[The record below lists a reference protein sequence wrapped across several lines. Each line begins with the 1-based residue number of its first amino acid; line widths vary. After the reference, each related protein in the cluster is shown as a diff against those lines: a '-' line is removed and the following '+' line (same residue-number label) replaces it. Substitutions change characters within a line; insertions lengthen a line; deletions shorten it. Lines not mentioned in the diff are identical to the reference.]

1 MQKLLHIIPYHQFIP
16 ATNGG
21 ALRCY
26 HLCTELA
33 TYFDVTLI
41 ALQPVSEVNDV
52 NFKNIKIIN
61 PTKSLKLDGFKAKLI
76 NAIKYRWYM
85 STIKGPAEATVLD
98 FYPVLKELSKTETF
112 DYVLMEHLSSM
123 ALGKAVKKWWPNALR
138 IADQHNVDHLLYK
151 QSNDLS
157 IKKHKKKFNRLKHQE
172 SHMYMF
178 ADYFLA
184 CSTND
189 VTALLH
195 LNKNRI
201 KGLLV
206 PNGTTQKKV
215 IEKDFSEPTLIFCG
229 SLDYA
234 PNKNGLLWFYE
245 TIWPK
250 LKTAIK
256 GITLTVI
263 GRNGHD
269 NAYGPLKIDPK
280 INFVGQVK
288 DVTPYYHKNNIAIVP
303 LFEGSGTR
311 LKILE
316 AMSFGLP
323 VISTSIGAEGID
335 YIENKHIIIA
345 NDPIAFQKAII
356 DNFNKPTI
364 LKKLASESLLLINEK
379 YNWQSIAR
387 KLKEDLIPR
396 DKQDWSFRFVKSN
409 KVSKMQSK

>member
-1 MQKLLHIIPYHQFIP
+1 MKQKLLHIIPYNKFIP
-16 ATNGG
+16 PKNGG

-41 ALQPVSEVNDV
+41 TLQQASEVNDV
-52 NFKNIKIIN
+52 KFKDIKILN
-61 PTKSLKLDGFKAKLI
+61 PTKFLKLKGMKHKLK
-76 NAIKYRWYM
+76 NALIYRWYM
-85 STIKGPAEATVLD
+85 HTLKGPAEATVLE
-98 FYPVLKELSKTETF
+98 FHPVLKELSKTETF

-123 ALGKAVKKWWPNALR
+123 ALGKAVKNWWPNALR

-206 PNGTTQKKV
+206 PNGTTQKKF
-215 IEKDFSEPTLIFCG
+215 IQKDFSEPTLIFCG

-245 TIWPK
+245 MIWPK
-250 LKTAIK
+250 LKMAVK

-269 NAYGPLKIDPK
+269 NAYAPLKIDPQ
-280 INFVGQVK
+280 INFVGEVL

-303 LFEGSGTR
+303 LLEGSGTR

-323 VISTSIGAEGID
+323 VVSTSIGAEGIN
-335 YIENKHIIIA
+335 YILNKNIIIA
-345 NDPIAFQKAII
+345 NTLEEFERGIKLVTS
-356 DNFNKPTI
+356 N
-364 LKKLASESLLLINEK
+364 KKLSKTISKKAHQLINNKYQWSVIVEK
-379 YNWQSIAR
+379 MYESI
-387 KLKEDLIPR
+387 
-396 DKQDWSFRFVKSN
+396 
-409 KVSKMQSK
+409 KVS

>member
-1 MQKLLHIIPYHQFIP
+1 MLKIKKKLLHIIPYNEFIP
-16 ATNGG
+16 PINGG

-41 ALQPVSEVNDV
+41 TLQPASDIVDT
-52 NFKNIKIIN
+52 NFKNIKILN
-61 PTKSLKLDGFKAKLI
+61 PAKSLKLDGFKAKLM

-85 STIKGPAEATVLD
+85 GTLKGPAEATVLD
-98 FYPVLKELSKTETF
+98 FYPVLKQLSKTETF
-112 DYVLMEHLSSM
+112 DYILMEHLSSM
-123 ALGKAVKKWWPNALR
+123 ALGKAIKNWWPNAIR
-138 IADQHNVDHLLYK
+138 IVDQHNVDHLLYK
-151 QSNDLS
+151 QSHDLS
-157 IKKHKKKFNRLKHQE
+157 IKKHKKTFNRLKHQE
-172 SHMYMF
+172 SHMHTY

-184 CSTND
+184 CSAND
-189 VTALLH
+189 VTEFLR

-201 KGLLV
+201 KGVVV
-206 PNGTTQKKV
+206 PNGTTQKKFV
-215 IEKDFSEPTLIFCG
+215 QKDFSEPSLIFCG

-250 LKTAIK
+250 LKTTIK

-269 NAYGPLKIDPK
+269 NAYAPLKIDPQ
-280 INFVGQVK
+280 INFIGEVK
-288 DVTPYYHKNNIAIVP
+288 DVAPYYQKNNIAIVP
-303 LFEGSGTR
+303 LLKGSGTR

-335 YIENKHIIIA
+335 YIENEHIIIA
-345 NDPIAFQKAII
+345 NDPIAFQQVII
-356 DNFNKPTI
+356 DTVNKPAI
-364 LKKLASESLLLINEK
+364 LKNLASESLLLINEK
-379 YNWQSIAR
+379 YNWQNIVR
-387 KLKEDLIPR
+387 KMTENLI
-396 DKQDWSFRFVKSN
+396 SN
-409 KVSKMQSK
+409 KN